1 MRAQELCGLLA
12 DDFVP
17 DGSDVH
23 REVFIQFRVY
33 LCVGALVLFGRE
45 L

>member
-12 DDFVP
+12 DDVVP

-33 LCVGALVLFGRE
+33 LCVIALELFDRQ